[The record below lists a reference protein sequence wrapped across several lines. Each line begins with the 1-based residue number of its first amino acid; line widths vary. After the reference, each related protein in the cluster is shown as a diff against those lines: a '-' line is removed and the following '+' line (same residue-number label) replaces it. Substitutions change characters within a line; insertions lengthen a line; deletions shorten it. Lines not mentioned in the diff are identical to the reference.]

1 MRAHYK
7 EESSNS
13 QGQLWVLQE
22 WAQRHREETTEPE
35 RDQLITND
43 LSGYGLVIH
52 PLSAFVF
59 LFLKMQCQKSFEGL
73 LSDLKF

>member
-7 EESSNS
+7 EKSSNS

-22 WAQRHREETTEPE
+22 WAQRHREETIEPE
-35 RDQLITND
+35 RDQLITNEWVAMGW
-43 LSGYGLVIH
+43 SFI
-52 PLSAFVF
+52 LSAFIF